1 MAILVYRDKS
11 EREHEVSIT
20 RDFPEVTIGRHTDSI
35 IKTSNASVSRRHALV
50 RLVPEGYEI
59 ADQGSSSGTYI
70 NNQKVTRQ
78 LLRDGDEIYCG
89 SFLIKFTDDPP
100 VVPDIAQLVYHD
112 DNGVERAV
120 QMGADAPRIAVGRNP
135 ECAIRTADTS
145 VSRLHSEFLYSQGRY
160 EVVDLESF
168 NSTYVNG
175 QKVSR
180 HPLNHNDEIRCGR
193 ITIIFYAQPARGPR
207 QEYSSSHIPVEPSQ
221 SGMVN
226 TVRAP
231 SVDEF
236 NPTSTA
242 SAGPTHYRVGEEVV
256 NQLRAEADA
265 LKGQLEALRADL
277 TATRSHSDALRR
289 EVDDSRRQSDADRAR
304 VIDLEK
310 EVKRKQVSLD
320 AIQEMYG
327 QLKEQSDQ
335 QLTQLDRN
343 REELSNRQAEYEHAQ
358 YKLDSMQAQ
367 HDQGHNQVARYIEE
381 NAELKAQI
389 NRLQRTSDEADKSAN
404 LYEYELKEARGELE
418 RLRSMVAGEE
428 AEAANFE
435 KDVAELRLIVESKE
449 ADLVDRERDI
459 ERLRGELEEFRNAV
473 GRDDG
478 DRERERLLGEL
489 DYARSVIEDLERKV
503 AKVEAELAQKG
514 ESNDSPSMLELKVE
528 KRKLQQQLKELKEGG
543 ATSRKA
549 DARERAQ
556 VNDLKRTNRDQRN
569 RISELEAAL
578 EAGGGSVGGGEA
590 ERELKQR
597 NRELEDRLAGM
608 EDKLASRGDGGGDDA
623 ELRRAQRDVRRLEG
637 EVEGLQSE
645 LDRAKSGGGGSG
657 QSQQLDRVRD
667 GARQVYGA
675 LNDNVSQLKNDT
687 RLIQD
692 FLSDLRKVYDSYR
705 RVDLAEVSTLDRV
718 RIERTLREMDPDTT
732 FEELEHTVGVTV
744 ETTEGMKRSLR
755 EFRDKALD
763 D

>member
-11 EREHEVSIT
+11 EREHQVSIT
-20 RDFPEVTIGRHTDSI
+20 RDFPEVTIGRHTDST

-70 NNQKVTRQ
+70 NNQKVSRQ
-78 LLRDGDEIYCG
+78 LLHDGDEIYCG

-100 VVPDIAQLVYHD
+100 VVPDIAQLVFHD
-112 DNGVERAV
+112 DNGVERVV
-120 QMGADAPRIAVGRNP
+120 QLGAAAPRIAVGRNP

-168 NSTYVNG
+168 NATYVNG

-180 HPLNHNDEIRCGR
+180 QPLTHNDEIRCGR

-207 QEYSSSHIPVEPSQ
+207 PEYSSSHIPVQSTESGVVSSVPLQLDDLNPSPP
-221 SGMVN
+221 S
-226 TVRAP
+226 TV
-231 SVDEF
+231 
-236 NPTSTA
+236 
-242 SAGPTHYRVGEEVV
+242 GPAHYRVGEEVV
-256 NQLRAEADA
+256 SQLRAEADA
-265 LKGQLEALRADL
+265 LKGQLDALRADL
-277 TATRSHSDALRR
+277 TATRSHSDQLRR
-289 EVDDSRRQSDADRAR
+289 EVDDSRRQSDSDRAR
-304 VIDLEK
+304 VMDLEK

-327 QLKEQSDQ
+327 QLKDQSDQ
-335 QLTQLDRN
+335 QLAQLDRN
-343 REELSNRQAEYEHAQ
+343 RDEMSNCQAELEHAQ
-358 YKLDSMQAQ
+358 YKLASMQDQ

-389 NRLQRTSDEADKSAN
+389 NRLQRTSDESDKNAN

-428 AEAANFE
+428 AEAANLE

-459 ERLRGELEEFRNAV
+459 ERLRGELDEFRAAV
-473 GRDDG
+473 GRDD
-478 DRERERLLGEL
+478 DTRERERLLGEL
-489 DYARSVIEDLERKV
+489 DYARSVIEDLERKL
-503 AKVEAELAQKG
+503 AKVQAELSDRG
-514 ESNDSPSMLELKVE
+514 ESADTPSMLELKVE
-528 KRKLQQQLKELKEGG
+528 NRKLQQQLKELQDSGV
-543 ATSRKA
+543 TSRKA
-549 DARERAQ
+549 DARERQ
-556 VNDLKRTNRDQRN
+556 QINELKRANRDQRS
-569 RISELEAAL
+569 RIGELEAAL
-578 EAGGGSVGGGEA
+578 EAGGTGAPAADSDA
-590 ERELKQR
+590 ALRSK
-597 NRELEDRLAGM
+597 NRELED
-608 EDKLASRGDGGGDDA
+608 KLAELEDQLAERSGGGDDA
-623 ELRRAQRDVRRLEG
+623 ELRRAQRDIRRLEG
-637 EVEGLQSE
+637 ELEALS
-645 LDRAKSGGGGSG
+645 RKAGGDAGSPED
-657 QSQQLDRVRD
+657 SAQLDRLRS
-667 GARQVYGA
+667 GARDAYGA

-705 RVDLAEVSTLDRV
+705 RVDLKEVSTLDRV

-732 FEELEHTVGVTV
+732 FQELEHTVGVAV
-744 ETTEGMKRSLR
+744 DTTEGMKRALR
-755 EFRDKALD
+755 DFRDKALD
-763 D
+763 